1 MNVLVASQT
10 QHGATRE
17 IGDLIGATIAGRG
30 IATDIRDLEQV
41 EDVTEYDAVVLGS
54 AVYMG
59 SWMKPAKAFVE
70 RHADELSVRPTWLF
84 SSGPIGD
91 PPKDGREP
99 VQVDDLVAATHARGH
114 RLFGGRLER
123 SRLGMFE
130 RAVAHVVRAPEGDFR
145 DWGEIEDWA
154 AGIADELEAETPS
167 EV

>member
-17 IGDLIGATIAGRG
+17 IADLIGATLAVRG
-30 IATDIRDLEQV
+30 IATDIRDVECI
-41 EDVTEYDAVVLGS
+41 EDVGPYSAVVLGS

-59 SWMKPAKAFVE
+59 SWMKGATAFAT
-70 RHADELSVRPTWLF
+70 RHADELRDRPTWLF

-91 PPKDGREP
+91 PARGGRDP
-99 VQVDDLVAATHARGH
+99 VQIDDLIAAIAPRGH
-114 RLFGGRLER
+114 RVFGGRLER
-123 SRLGMFE
+123 SRLGMIE

-145 DWGEIEDWA
+145 DWGEIEEWA
-154 AGIADELEAETPS
+154 GAIADELEAETLS

>member
-1 MNVLVASQT
+1 MNALVASAT

-17 IGDLIGATIAGRG
+17 IADMIGATLAGRG
-30 IATDIRDLEQV
+30 IATDIRDVEHV
-41 EDVTEYDAVVLGS
+41 EDVAGYDAVVLGS

-59 SWMKPAKAFVE
+59 SWMKPARAFVE
-70 RHADELSVRPTWLF
+70 RHAEELRARPTWLF

-99 VQVDDLVAATHARGH
+99 VNVDDLVAATHARGH

-130 RAVAHVVRAPEGDFR
+130 RAVAHVVRSPEGDFR

-154 AGIADELEAETPS
+154 AEIADDLEAELPA

>member
-1 MNVLVASQT
+1 MKVLVASQT

-17 IGDLIGATIAGRG
+17 IADLIGATIAGRG
-30 IATDIRDLEQV
+30 IETDIRDV
-41 EDVTEYDAVVLGS
+41 ENIADVSEYDAVVLGS

-59 SWMKPAKAFVE
+59 SWMKPAQAFVE
-70 RHADELSVRPTWLF
+70 RHADKLSARPTWLF

-99 VQVDDLVAATHARGH
+99 VKVDGLVAASHARGH

-154 AGIADELEAETPS
+154 AEIADDLEAQMLH

>member
-1 MNVLVASQT
+1 MKVLVASQT

-17 IGDLIGATIAGRG
+17 IADLIGATIAGRG
-30 IATDIRDLEQV
+30 IETDIRDV
-41 EDVTEYDAVVLGS
+41 ENIADVSEYDAVVLGS

-59 SWMKPAKAFVE
+59 SWMKPARAFVE
-70 RHADELSVRPTWLF
+70 RHADELSARPTWLF

-99 VQVDDLVAATHARGH
+99 VKVDDLLAASHARGH
-114 RLFGGRLER
+114 RLFGGRMER

-154 AGIADELEAETPS
+154 AGIADELEAQTLHG
-167 EV
+167 V

>member
-17 IGDLIGATIAGRG
+17 IADLIGATIAARG
-30 IATDIRDLEQV
+30 IATDIRDV
-41 EDVTEYDAVVLGS
+41 ENVDGLDRYDAVVLGS

-59 SWMKPAKAFVE
+59 SWMKPAKAFVQ
-70 RHADELSVRPTWLF
+70 RHAEELSARPTWLF

-91 PPKDGREP
+91 PPKDGSSP
-99 VQVDDLVAATHARGH
+99 VNVEDLVAATHARGH

-130 RAVAHVVRAPEGDFR
+130 RAIAHVVRSPEGDFR

-154 AGIADELEAETPS
+154 AGIADDLEAETLS

>member
-1 MNVLVASQT
+1 MNALVASAT

-17 IGDLIGATIAGRG
+17 IADMIGATLATRG
-30 IATDIRDLEQV
+30 IETDIRDVEHV
-41 EDVTEYDAVVLGS
+41 EDVAGYDAVVLGS

-59 SWMKPAKAFVE
+59 SWMKPARAFVE
-70 RHADELSVRPTWLF
+70 RHAEELRARPTWLF

-99 VQVDDLVAATHARGH
+99 VRVDDLVAATHARGH

-130 RAVAHVVRAPEGDFR
+130 RAVAHVVRSPEGDFR

-154 AGIADELEAETPS
+154 AGIADDLEAELPA